1 MQYGFVNDDIEATV
15 VLNVLDEDDDII
27 PVTFL
32 IDTGAT
38 GEMTLPQGMIDRL
51 NLSLAEDADN
61 IGVTL
66 ADGSSSAGRLYP
78 ACIFWHSILRE
89 VEVVNIGTEPLI
101 GMRLLYGSNLNV
113 DAVPGGLATIT
124 ELPPASQPE
133 TLC

>member
-1 MQYGFVNDDIEATV
+1 MQYGFVNDDIEATLV
-15 VLNVLDEDDDII
+15 INVLDEDDDII

-66 ADGSSSAGRLYP
+66 ADGSSSAGRLYL
-78 ACIFWHSILRE
+78 ARIYWHSILRE

-113 DAVPGGLATIT
+113 DAVPGGLVTIT